1 MSLFQRAHDIVAAK
15 ANKALDSAE
24 DPNEMLDY
32 VPRGDTDP
40 ITARPGTH
48 HVTVCHRNEPD
59 RPGQVI
65 SHDDTGRQDQPGQLS
80 IPNRDILSL
89 SLSLSLGPRSCE
101 LALPAH
107 TTSFS
112 RRGHPLDEEE
122 RVSSRITVPRPSTT
136 RSERR
141 SGQQNPCGRSPDCPV
156 TTVFFECGPRS
167 AFSPTQPRQRTD
179 FVSVRGVIS
188 DTGKRRVLSS

>member
-89 SLSLSLGPRSCE
+89 SLGPRSCE
-101 LALPAH
+101 LALPGQSS
-107 TTSFS
+107 SFS
-112 RRGHPLDEEE
+112 RRGIPWMKRNACRHASPSPG
-122 RVSSRITVPRPSTT
+122 RRRPAQNVVRGSRIHAA
-136 RSERR
+136 
-141 SGQQNPCGRSPDCPV
+141 GH
-156 TTVFFECGPRS
+156 
-167 AFSPTQPRQRTD
+167 RTA
-179 FVSVRGVIS
+179 R
-188 DTGKRRVLSS
+188 